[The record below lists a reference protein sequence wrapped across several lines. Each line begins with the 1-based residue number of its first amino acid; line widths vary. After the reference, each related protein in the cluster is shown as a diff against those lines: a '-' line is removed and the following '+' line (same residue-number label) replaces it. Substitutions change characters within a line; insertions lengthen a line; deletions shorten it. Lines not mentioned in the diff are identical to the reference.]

1 MLSRTAY
8 RKLKLFSVS
17 GSGDTLT
24 NIADILAQSFQTLAS
39 TGGVSI
45 RYVRGDDVVDLTAV
59 PGSTD
64 YETETSGGIF
74 ESHQARD
81 YLVLADDLKIGG
93 DRVKPKRGDE
103 IRETVAGEEVTFPVM
118 ALGGSRHYDF
128 SDPHRQILRVHTKQV
143 N

>member
-1 MLSRTAY
+1 MSRTAY

-59 PGSTD
+59 PGSTH

>member
-1 MLSRTAY
+1 MSRTAY
-8 RKLKLFSVS
+8 RKLKLSSVS

>member
-1 MLSRTAY
+1 MTIAN
-8 RKLKLFSVS
+8 
-17 GSGDTLT
+17 TLVE
-24 NIADILAQSFQTLAS
+24 SFQTLAS
-39 TGGVSI
+39 SAGVAI
-45 RYVRGDDVVDLTAV
+45 RYVRGDDAVDLAAV

-81 YLVLADDLKIGG
+81 YLILADDLKIGG
-93 DRVKPKRGDE
+93 ERVKPKRGDE
-103 IRETVAGEEVTFPVM
+103 IRETVAGEELTFPIM

-128 SDPHRQILRVHTKQV
+128 SDPYRQILRVHTKQV

>member
-1 MLSRTAY
+1 MSRTAY

>member
-1 MLSRTAY
+1 MEAVT
-8 RKLKLFSVS
+8 
-17 GSGDTLT
+17 TLT
-24 NIADILAQSFQTLAS
+24 IIADILVQSFQTLAS

-45 RYVRGDDVVDLTAV
+45 RYVRGDDAVDLTAV

-74 ESHQARD
+74 ESHTARD
-81 YLVLADDLKIGG
+81 YLVLAEDLKIGG
-93 DRVKPKRGDE
+93 ERVRPKRGDE

-118 ALGGSRHYDF
+118 ALGGSRHYSF

>member
-1 MLSRTAY
+1 MSRTAY
-8 RKLKLFSVS
+8 RKLKLFAVS

>member
-1 MLSRTAY
+1 MSRTAY

-128 SDPHRQILRVHTKQV
+128 SDPHRQILRVHSKQV

>member
-1 MLSRTAY
+1 MSRTAY

-64 YETETSGGIF
+64 YETETRGGIF